1 MKDNQLDE
9 LLREAR
15 PVVKDDPAFLME
27 TRRRLEQVEG
37 IKQEVD
43 RQHKNWRIILIVTM
57 VAGLVLG
64 MAAMAL
70 IFLFPEQIHGFQDGF
85 LASVRD
91 FLFKWRQ
98 FIVFGVAALAIGLA
112 LVLSNGK
119 KNSIFA

>member
-9 LLREAR
+9 LLRDAR

-70 IFLFPEQIHGFQDGF
+70 IFLFPEQIQGFQDGF